1 VEKMAMQMSFK
12 KLKLRIVPLIKEGI
26 LAETEKFQKREREK
40 EEEEY
45 RDWKLRCSRLYILR
59 GRVGKGRYQE
69 RRS

>member
-1 VEKMAMQMSFK
+1 V
-12 KLKLRIVPLIKEGI
+12 
-26 LAETEKFQKREREK
+26 REREK
-40 EEEEY
+40 EEEEEY

>member
-1 VEKMAMQMSFK
+1 LRKQRSF
-12 KLKLRIVPLIKEGI
+12 RKES
-26 LAETEKFQKREREK
+26 EREK
-40 EEEEY
+40 EEEEEEEEY